1 MMFAYQSMEVG
12 RAKMEFG
19 FQTCLK
25 GLFCWLVDNHAL
37 YSLKIKMPKLTFW
50 AVEACC
56 IICIIV
62 LLERKVKGRPQERK
76 GRTIGKLRELAS
88 YLLLISLPLFGCW
101 FML

>member
-1 MMFAYQSMEVG
+1 MLAYQSVKVG

-25 GLFCWLVDNHAL
+25 DLFCWLIDNHAL
-37 YSLKIKMPKLTFW
+37 FSLKITMPKLTIW

-56 IICIIV
+56 VIFIIV
-62 LLERKVKGRPQERK
+62 LLERKVEGGLQERK

-88 YLLLISLPLFGCW
+88 YLLLITLPLPGCC
-101 FML
+101 FMQ

>member
-1 MMFAYQSMEVG
+1 MVLAYQSVEIG
-12 RAKMEFG
+12 RAKIKFG

-25 GLFCWLVDNHAL
+25 DLFCWLINNHAL
-37 YSLKIKMPKLTFW
+37 FSFKITLPKLTFW

-62 LLERKVKGRPQERK
+62 LLERKVEGRPQERK
-76 GRTIGKLRELAS
+76 GRTIGKFRELAS

-101 FML
+101 FMQ

>member
-37 YSLKIKMPKLTFW
+37 YSLKIKEPKQSVKTD
-50 AVEACC
+50 EACC

-62 LLERKVKGRPQERK
+62 LLERKVKGGLQER
-76 GRTIGKLRELAS
+76 
-88 YLLLISLPLFGCW
+88 
-101 FML
+101 

>member
-1 MMFAYQSMEVG
+1 MMSAYQSMEVG

-25 GLFCWLVDNHAL
+25 DLFCWLIDNHAL
-37 YSLKIKMPKLTFW
+37 FSLKIKLPKQSVKTD
-50 AVEACC
+50 EACC

-76 GRTIGKLRELAS
+76 GRTIGKLREWAS
-88 YLLLISLPLFGCW
+88 YLFLKSLPLPGCW
-101 FML
+101 FIL